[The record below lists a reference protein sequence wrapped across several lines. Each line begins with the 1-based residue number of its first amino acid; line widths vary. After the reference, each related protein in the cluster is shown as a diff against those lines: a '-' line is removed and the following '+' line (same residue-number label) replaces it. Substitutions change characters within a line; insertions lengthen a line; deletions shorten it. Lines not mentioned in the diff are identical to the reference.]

1 MEINKTYNP
10 LEIENKWLK
19 IWFDNNLFKS
29 EPNDKEPYT
38 IVMPPPNI
46 TGILHIGHV
55 LNNTIQDVL
64 IRRARMLNKNACWI
78 PGIDHASIATEVKV
92 NKMLEDKNI
101 DKSTLSK
108 EEFLNYCWQ
117 WKEKYGGIILE
128 QLKKIGLSC
137 DFSQTKFTMD
147 PDMSEAV
154 SDIFIRLYNKG
165 LIYRSSR
172 IINWDPISKTALSD
186 EEVIHKETAQK
197 LYYIK
202 YELTDSKEHVV
213 IATTRPETIMADVA
227 LAINPTDDRYL
238 HLKNKTVKIP
248 LINKEIPI
256 IFDENVDKDFGTGCL
271 KITPGNAYIDYK
283 IAKKHN
289 LQAVEILTDDAKLNA
304 NAQILI
310 GLDRFD
316 ARKQIETL
324 LQDNGSILKIEDHIS
339 QIGFSERTNAII
351 EPKISIQWFC
361 KMVDLAKPAINA
373 VKDGTINLIPQ
384 KFNSTYFHWL
394 NNIQDWCISRQ
405 LSWGHPIPVFY
416 LKNTDK
422 HVAAKTI
429 TEAITLF
436 KTKHNINVQEDDIY
450 KDPDVLDT
458 WFSSWLW
465 PITVFDPE
473 AIKKSPEDFNE
484 KLKYYYPTNDLV
496 TAPEILF
503 FWVARMVISGYE
515 ITGKAPFKNVYLTG
529 IVRDSKRIKMSKSL
543 GNSPDVLKLIDKYGA
558 DALRCGILL
567 SSPAGNDLLFD
578 ETHCE
583 QGRNFVQKIWSA
595 YRFLKKLEP
604 NDKEPLPINKTVNAY
619 MSAKIDKTINATNHL
634 FEQYKI
640 SDALMHCYK
649 LFWEDFCNFYLECI
663 KPEKNE
669 HIDRTTLNI
678 AVGFFNK
685 LLGMLHPFIP
695 FITDELWHNTVSKEA
710 NYLSVT
716 QLPAT
721 NKNYDRTIITDIEK
735 IMLLSTWIRNTKVK
749 HKLKNSDLP
758 NLYIESQSETDYT
771 KYKEII
777 EKYSKVKLTINSSYP
792 NSSLTYIIDTDK
804 FILNISAHINT
815 SDIINQLEK
824 DLQYQSSFLKSVE
837 AKLNNAKFIANAKEE
852 VIEKERKKELDTKKR
867 IDAIK
872 LEINKLIN

>member
-10 LEIENKWLK
+10 SEIENKWLK

-29 EPNDKEPYT
+29 EPNNQEPYT

-64 IRRARMLNKNACWI
+64 IRRARMSNKNACWI

-92 NKMLEDKNI
+92 SQMLQEKNI
-101 DKSTLSK
+101 DKNTLSK
-108 EEFLNYCWQ
+108 QEFLEYCRQ
-117 WKEKYGGIILE
+117 WKDKYGGIILE

-154 SDIFIRLYNKG
+154 SDMFIRLYNEG

-172 IINWDPISKTALSD
+172 IIHWDPVSKTALSD
-186 EEVIHKETAQK
+186 EEVFHKETAQK

-202 YELTDSKEHVV
+202 YQLTDSDEYIV

-227 LAINPTDDRYL
+227 IAINPNDNRYL

-248 LINKEIPI
+248 LINRQIPI

-271 KITPGNAYIDYK
+271 KITPGNAYIDYE

-289 LQAVEILTDDAKLNA
+289 LQTIEILTDDAKLNE
-304 NAQILI
+304 NAQILT
-310 GLDRFD
+310 GLDRFE
-316 ARKQIETL
+316 ARKQIEKL
-324 LQDNGSILKIEDHIS
+324 LQDNGQISKIEDHTS

-361 KMVDLAKPAINA
+361 KMLDLAAPAIGA
-373 VKDGTINLIPQ
+373 VKDGTIKLIPK
-384 KFNSTYFHWL
+384 KFNNTYFHWL

-416 LKNTDK
+416 LKDSDK
-422 HVAAKTI
+422 HVAAKTPA
-429 TEAITLF
+429 EAINLF
-436 KTKHNINVQEDDIY
+436 KAKHNIEVGKNDIY

-473 AIKKSPEDFNE
+473 AVKKSPKDFNE

-503 FWVARMVISGYE
+503 FWVARMIISGYE
-515 ITGKAPFKNVYLTG
+515 ITGKPPFKNVYLTG
-529 IVRDSKRIKMSKSL
+529 IVRDTQRQKMSKSL

-583 QGRNFVQKIWSA
+583 QGRNFIQKIWSA
-595 YRFLKKLEP
+595 YRFLNNLQAQ
-604 NDKEPLPINKTVNAY
+604 DKETLQVNKIAGAYIDAKINKT
-619 MSAKIDKTINATNHL
+619 SASINYL

-669 HIDRTTLNI
+669 CIDNATLNT
-678 AVGFFNK
+678 AMGFLDK
-685 LLGMLHPFIP
+685 LLAMLHPFIP
-695 FITDELWHNTVSKEA
+695 FITDELWHNIGSKS
-710 NYLSVT
+710 NTYLSVS
-716 QLPAT
+716 QFPET
-721 NKNYDRTIITDIEK
+721 NNNYDQKIITDIEK
-735 IMLLSTWIRNTKVK
+735 IMLLSTWVRNTKLK
-749 HKLKNSDLP
+749 HKLKHSDLP
-758 NLYIESQSETDYT
+758 NLYIEAQSDTGYI

-777 EKYSKVKLTINSSYP
+777 EKFAKVKLNINSNYP
-792 NSSLTYIIDTDK
+792 NSALTYIIDTDK
-804 FILNISAHINT
+804 FILNISTHINT
-815 SDIINQLEK
+815 SDIIDQLNK
-824 DLQYQSSFLKSVE
+824 DLQYQTSFLKSVE
-837 AKLNNAKFIANAKEE
+837 AKLNNTKFMANAKEE
-852 VIEKERKKELDTKKR
+852 VIEKERKKESDTKKR

-872 LEINKLIN
+872 LELNKLTN